1 MGNILDEVVLF
12 LEDNYVYVIGVGLI
26 IILMLIGFLASRKKG
41 RKVAK
46 ENEGMVNFNEVNTGS
61 INDVANTIQSDVMQP
76 IDIASFPQNETA
88 VQPDAPQFE
97 QAAPMAAPEN
107 VEQILTQST
116 VAPEPIV
123 APEHPVSPAVSEE
136 AFFTPVTP
144 VASEEPVN
152 PFEQPV
158 APVASEEPINPFEQ
172 PVAPV
177 ASEEPNNPFEQPVAP
192 VAPEEPNNPFEQPVA
207 PVASEEPI
215 NPFEQ
220 PVAPVAPEEPINPFE
235 QPVAPVAS
243 EEPTIAETPIV
254 DPFIN
259 NNEPVVGPISED
271 IQAVNGDDLDKTEV
285 IDLSPL
291 NDEIT
296 TSNPEPETITPFTS
310 GNLNQPVNDSLL
322 NGDTG
327 SNQ

>member
-1 MGNILDEVVLF
+1 
-12 LEDNYVYVIGVGLI
+12 
-26 IILMLIGFLASRKKG
+26 MLIGFLASRKKG

-107 VEQILTQST
+107 VEQNLTQST

-144 VASEEPVN
+144 VASEEPV
-152 PFEQPV
+152 
-158 APVASEEPINPFEQ
+158 
-172 PVAPV
+172 
-177 ASEEPNNPFEQPVAP
+177 
-192 VAPEEPNNPFEQPVA
+192 
-207 PVASEEPI
+207 
-215 NPFEQ
+215 
-220 PVAPVAPEEPINPFE
+220 NPFE

>member
-107 VEQILTQST
+107 VEQNLTQST

-177 ASEEPNNPFEQPVAP
+177 AP
-192 VAPEEPNNPFEQPVA
+192 
-207 PVASEEPI
+207 EEPI